1 MGIGGKDTPGQDQ
14 GRTGTRREWLSY
26 TELERRPRATT
37 RADEHHPLW
46 ISGNGKR
53 DGCGRTSI
61 YETQFFVL
69 GFWLT
74 MVVFGCLIMEPVRK
88 LSAIYSRGQQ
98 PVDAPDLSLR
108 RRLPRVLVVDDN
120 PATMVLMRDLLTS
133 RGYDVV
139 AVPDAAQA
147 EAEILRNTPDLILSD
162 VVMPGKSG
170 YELCCELKEN
180 PITRLVPF
188 VLITGLSE
196 REDRVRGIEA
206 GADDFLSKPIFPEEL
221 FARVKSLIKLKEFTD
236 ELETAESVLCT
247 LGLSVESRDPYTEGH
262 CERLAENASNLGRHL
277 LVDDDEIVALRRGG
291 YLHDLGKI
299 AVPDEILKKGA
310 NLTSEEWL
318 IMKRHPITG
327 ENICRPLKSLRLVLP
342 IIRNH
347 HEHFNGSGYPDGLRG
362 QEIPLLARILQVV
375 DVYDA
380 LRTERPYKPAHSHDQ
395 AAITMRDEARAGLWD
410 EQLVLEFF
418 NMLERQRRVA

>member
-1 MGIGGKDTPGQDQ
+1 MAGEC
-14 GRTGTRREWLSY
+14 RVNFRRYRFSVQTFSL
-26 TELERRPRATT
+26 T
-37 RADEHHPLW
+37 
-46 ISGNGKR
+46 IS
-53 DGCGRTSI
+53 
-61 YETQFFVL
+61 L
-69 GFWLT
+69 L
-74 MVVFGCLIMEPVRK
+74 GCLVMELVRK
-88 LSAIYSRGQQ
+88 LSAIFSRGQETA
-98 PVDAPDLSLR
+98 DAADLSLR

-120 PATMVLMRDLLTS
+120 AATMVLMRDLLTS

-147 EAEILRNTPDLILSD
+147 EAEIVRNTPDLILSD

-170 YELCCELKEN
+170 YELCRELKEN
-180 PITRLVPF
+180 PVTRLVPF

-262 CERLAENASNLGRHL
+262 CERLAQNASDLGRHL
-277 LVDDDEIVALRRGG
+277 LLDDDDIVALRRGG

-310 NLTSEEWL
+310 NLTPEEWL
-318 IMKRHPITG
+318 IMKRHPVTG

-362 QEIPLLARILQVV
+362 QDIPLLARILQVV

-380 LRTERPYKPAHSHDQ
+380 LRTERPYKPALSHDQ
-395 AAITMRDEARAGLWD
+395 AAVTMRDEARAGLWD
-410 EQLVLEFF
+410 NELVLEFF
-418 NMLERQRRVA
+418 NLLDQQRRVA

>member
-1 MGIGGKDTPGQDQ
+1 MD
-14 GRTGTRREWLSY
+14 S
-26 TELERRPRATT
+26 
-37 RADEHHPLW
+37 
-46 ISGNGKR
+46 S
-53 DGCGRTSI
+53 
-61 YETQFFVL
+61 
-69 GFWLT
+69 
-74 MVVFGCLIMEPVRK
+74 RK
-88 LSAIYSRGQQ
+88 FSTIHARGHQ
-98 PVDAPDLSLR
+98 AADLSLR

-120 PATMVLMRDLLTS
+120 PNTMTLMRDLLS
-133 RGYDVV
+133 ARGYEVV
-139 AVPDAAQA
+139 AVPDAAHA
-147 EAEILRNTPDLILSD
+147 EAEILSRVPDLVLSD

-170 YELCCELKEN
+170 YELFRELKEN
-180 PITRLVPF
+180 PATRLVPV

-196 REDRVRGIEA
+196 REERVRGIEA

-262 CERLAENASNLGRHL
+262 CERLAVNASNLGRHIHL
-277 LVDDDEIVALRRGG
+277 DEEEIIALRRGG

-310 NLTSEEWL
+310 NLTPEEWV

-342 IIRNH
+342 SIRNH
-347 HEHFNGSGYPDGLRG
+347 HEHSDGSGYPDRLRKG
-362 QEIPLLARILQVV
+362 EIPLLARILQVV

-380 LRTERPYKPAHSHDQ
+380 LRTARPYKPVLSHEQ
-395 AAITMRDEARAGLWD
+395 SAITMREEARSGLWD
-410 EQLVLEFF
+410 ERMVVEFF
-418 NMLERQRRVA
+418 AMLEKQRQVA

>member
-1 MGIGGKDTPGQDQ
+1 MD
-14 GRTGTRREWLSY
+14 
-26 TELERRPRATT
+26 
-37 RADEHHPLW
+37 
-46 ISGNGKR
+46 
-53 DGCGRTSI
+53 
-61 YETQFFVL
+61 
-69 GFWLT
+69 
-74 MVVFGCLIMEPVRK
+74 PVRK
-88 LSAIYSRGQQ
+88 LSSIDSGRHPGAN
-98 PVDAPDLSLR
+98 ATDLSLR

-120 PATMVLMRDLLTS
+120 HNTMTLMRDLLS
-133 RGYDVV
+133 ARGYDVV
-139 AVPDAAQA
+139 AVSDAAQA
-147 EAEILRNTPDLILSD
+147 EAEILRRLPDVVLSD
-162 VVMPGKSG
+162 VIMPGKSG
-170 YELCCELKEN
+170 YELCREVKEN
-180 PITRLVPF
+180 PATRLVPF
-188 VLITGLSE
+188 VLITGLSD

-277 LVDDDEIVALRRGG
+277 MLDEDEIIALRRGG

-310 NLTSEEWL
+310 DLTPEEWM
-318 IMKRHPITG
+318 IMKRHPVTG

-342 IIRNH
+342 IIRSH
-347 HEHFNGSGYPDGLRG
+347 HEHFNGSGYPDGLRA

-380 LRTERPYKPAHSHDQ
+380 LRTARPYKAAQTHEQ
-395 AAITMRDEARAGLWD
+395 AAVTMRDEARAGLWD
-410 EQLVLEFF
+410 DELVLQFF
-418 NMLERQRRVA
+418 SMLDKQRQVA